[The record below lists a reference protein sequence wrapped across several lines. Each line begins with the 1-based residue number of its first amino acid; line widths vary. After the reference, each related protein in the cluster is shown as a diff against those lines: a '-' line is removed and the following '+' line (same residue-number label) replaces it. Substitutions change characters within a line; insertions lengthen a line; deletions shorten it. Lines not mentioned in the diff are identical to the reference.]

1 MITPIMMK
9 EVGGSLM
16 IDIHSHILPNVDD
29 GAKDIDESI
38 EMAKQYIDNGINKVI
53 ATPHYIEGA
62 ENSTKDLNLKVLES
76 LKEALYQ
83 KGLDLDVYLGNEIYV
98 TMDINKYLDEN
109 KISSLNNS
117 RYILIELPMFDIPL
131 YMANLIYEIL
141 LKGYVPIIAH
151 PERNARIIENPN
163 LLYGFI
169 MKGALT
175 QLNLPSLE
183 GRYGDKIKTTSELL
197 LKHNMIHFVGTDAHS
212 KNKRSPNVKNSLNL
226 LKKLLDKETYRRVT
240 YLNGLDLLNNR
251 KINVESPIE
260 YKEQKS
266 LFYFLKT
273 KINIF

>member
-1 MITPIMMK
+1 MIIPIMMK